1 MEETSNRPLFIAC
14 GFTVTGSLCSSGR
27 TRSAADVS
35 SVACEGSVDSSG
47 PIESET
53 QNQQVVA
60 KPLKRDEAELCNAE
74 DEWSLLAVWRKA
86 STHIATANADN
97 RFNIHEDGGNSIPLQ
112 LSCRL
117 SASQEFESSSRDE
130 YLRVCGERCLNS
142 LCPTQSNRT
151 SSFCIAGPL
160 DCRMECAAYSGPGC
174 ASLAASAQAG
184 HHDPP
189 ASAMIPTLSHSSIS
203 LPGPFKGGAVGA
215 TLTKV
220 NAGASTRQVLRSLT
234 CPCFSV

>member
-1 MEETSNRPLFIAC
+1 MSNRPFFIAC
-14 GFTVTGSLCSSGR
+14 GFTVTGSLCASGR

-35 SVACEGSVDSSG
+35 SVACEGSDDSSG
-47 PIESET
+47 PVGSET
-53 QNQQVVA
+53 QNQEVVA
-60 KPLKRDEAELCNAE
+60 KPLEHDEADLSHAE
-74 DEWSLLAVWRKA
+74 DEWSLLAVWRKT
-86 STHIATANADN
+86 SSHIATANADN
-97 RFNIHEDGGNSIPLQ
+97 LFNIHEHGGSSTPLQ
-112 LSCRL
+112 LNCRL
-117 SASQEFESSSRDE
+117 SASQEVESSFRDE
-130 YLRVCGERCLNS
+130 YLRVCGERSLNS
-142 LCPTQSNRT
+142 LCPTQSNRK
-151 SSFCIAGPL
+151 SSPCIAGPQ